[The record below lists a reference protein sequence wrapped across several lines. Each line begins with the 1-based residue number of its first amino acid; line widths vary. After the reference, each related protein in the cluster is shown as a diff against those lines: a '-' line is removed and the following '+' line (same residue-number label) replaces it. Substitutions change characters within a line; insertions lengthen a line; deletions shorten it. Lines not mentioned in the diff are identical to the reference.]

1 MDRGSVIPDTLYV
14 EVLWIFREDGS
25 KVRESSWDLYLS
37 GCSMSVVTPV
47 GIEKKK
53 RRKEERKKRRKERRR
68 KRKEEIDEDDKNYE
82 GNEKE

>member
-1 MDRGSVIPDTLYV
+1 MIMMDHWSGIPDTLYV

-47 GIEKKK
+47 GMEK
-53 RRKEERKKRRKERRR
+53 
-68 KRKEEIDEDDKNYE
+68 
-82 GNEKE
+82 